1 VHQLVEGNLPLHGTY
16 AQKQKRA
23 NDLVVQFQD
32 VDATLESGTGIPT
45 LHGFTKNGNEIL
57 GSLVYCGWHVLNL
70 CSLNFLGLANHPWL
84 VLFDEPTGDLNSEKE
99 RDILALLKQFAKVRS
114 HTIIVA
120 LQDNLITECVDR
132 QI

>member
-1 VHQLVEGNLPLHGTY
+1 VHQLVEGNLHLHGTY
-16 AQKQKRA
+16 DQKQKRA

-70 CSLNFLGLANHPWL
+70 CSINFLGLANHPWL
-84 VLFDEPTGDLNSEKE
+84 VLFDEPTGDLDSGKE
-99 RDILALLKQFAKVRS
+99 RDILALLRQFAKDRS
-114 HTIIVA
+114 HTIIHSCFTRY
-120 LQDNLITECVDR
+120 LDH
-132 QI
+132 